1 MKLRWAPASPFVRKV
16 TVTALEIGIDSRI
29 ERVTTD
35 YHDPKS
41 DIIEHNPLG
50 KVPALIRDDGSVL
63 VDSPVICAYLDSLGG
78 DAHVI
83 PPDGEARWQ
92 ALQLEGLAD
101 GLLEQ
106 AIAVQRERGRPEDK
120 RWQTAT
126 DRAWAKVE
134 RTLDWIEADPAML
147 EGKVDIGQIALG
159 CALGWIE
166 YRMSE
171 MLGDWRA
178 RWPAVG
184 SWYDGFAARPS
195 MRATAPVAA

>member
-29 ERVTTD
+29 ERVATD
-35 YHDPKS
+35 YHDPNS
-41 DIIEHNPLG
+41 DIVEHNPLG

-78 DAHVI
+78 DVKVI

-120 RWQTAT
+120 RWQAAT

-134 RTLDWIEADPAML
+134 RTLDWIEANPAML
-147 EGKVDIGQIALG
+147 EGTVDIGQIALG

-166 YRMSE
+166 FRMGE
-171 MLGDWRA
+171 RLGDWRA

-184 SWYDGFAARPS
+184 RWYDGFAQRPS